1 MTVRNKLEGSDLL
14 EMVSSGT
21 DMEQEQEERENLLD
35 QIRSLIISMGSSL
48 RLEGECE
55 DGEVEVDMPF
65 FLEAIEESRTDDLRD
80 FLKTR
85 VIWHPDQ
92 VYIHLKG

>member
-1 MTVRNKLEGSDLL
+1 MTVREKLEGSDLL

-35 QIRSLIISMGSSL
+35 QIRSLIISMGNNL

-55 DGEVEVDMPF
+55 DGEVEVSMHI
-65 FLEAIEESRTDDLRD
+65 FLEAIEESNNEELRD
-80 FLKTR
+80 FLKTHT
-85 VIWHPDQ
+85 IWHPDQ
-92 VYIHLKG
+92 VYIHLRG